1 MFDLIIRGGA
11 VYDGT
16 GRPARWADVAVSG
29 GKIAA
34 VEPLPQAQAA
44 RVIDARGKWVTPG
57 FIDIHRHAD
66 AAAFRPGFGELE
78 LRQGLTTIVSGNCGL
93 SCAPVGPENLPAILS
108 YLEPICGRVPP
119 EAAQETLAGYF
130 AAQPAAPLHTGMLVG
145 AGTVRASVAGYQVQR
160 LEPAHYAAIHR
171 RLEQALADGIN
182 RGGRYGK
189 RKAKGIIRNMEN
201 LRANHFESRDSGLN
215 KNEFNLSAKSGRSVG
230 KGKLCAAKIIR
241 VVTVPP
247 VFAALLTTILYIA
260 MGDAAFA
267 NRFHYAEA
275 VFSLSLLPVVPY
287 ALCAVIPALKKRGRK
302 FERTVALIFSVTGY
316 FMGAAFAFFGGG
328 VQVEKV
334 MFATYLCSGL
344 LLAILSFIFK
354 YRASGHACGVAG
366 PVAMLTAYLG
376 AAFLPA
382 ALLLVPIGISSVRL
396 GRHTVLQVIIG
407 SAVSVVS
414 FCAMYLLV
422 PALGL

>member
-1 MFDLIIRGGA
+1 
-11 VYDGT
+11 
-16 GRPARWADVAVSG
+16 
-29 GKIAA
+29 
-34 VEPLPQAQAA
+34 
-44 RVIDARGKWVTPG
+44 
-57 FIDIHRHAD
+57 
-66 AAAFRPGFGELE
+66 
-78 LRQGLTTIVSGNCGL
+78 
-93 SCAPVGPENLPAILS
+93 
-108 YLEPICGRVPP
+108 
-119 EAAQETLAGYF
+119 
-130 AAQPAAPLHTGMLVG
+130 
-145 AGTVRASVAGYQVQR
+145 
-160 LEPAHYAAIHR
+160 
-171 RLEQALADGIN
+171 
-182 RGGRYGK
+182 
-189 RKAKGIIRNMEN
+189 MEN

-287 ALCAVIPALKKRGRK
+287 ALCAVIPTLKKRGRK

-407 SAVSVVS
+407 SAVSVIS
-414 FCAMYLLV
+414 FGAMYLLV

>member
-1 MFDLIIRGGA
+1 
-11 VYDGT
+11 
-16 GRPARWADVAVSG
+16 
-29 GKIAA
+29 
-34 VEPLPQAQAA
+34 
-44 RVIDARGKWVTPG
+44 
-57 FIDIHRHAD
+57 
-66 AAAFRPGFGELE
+66 
-78 LRQGLTTIVSGNCGL
+78 
-93 SCAPVGPENLPAILS
+93 
-108 YLEPICGRVPP
+108 
-119 EAAQETLAGYF
+119 
-130 AAQPAAPLHTGMLVG
+130 
-145 AGTVRASVAGYQVQR
+145 
-160 LEPAHYAAIHR
+160 
-171 RLEQALADGIN
+171 
-182 RGGRYGK
+182 
-189 RKAKGIIRNMEN
+189 MEN

-215 KNEFNLSAKSGRSVG
+215 KNEFNLSAKSGASVG
-230 KGKLCAAKIIR
+230 AGKLRAAKIIR

-302 FERTVALIFSVTGY
+302 FERTVALIFSVTG
-316 FMGAAFAFFGGG
+316 FAFFGGG

-407 SAVSVVS
+407 SAVSVIS
-414 FCAMYLLV
+414 FGAMYLLV

>member
-1 MFDLIIRGGA
+1 
-11 VYDGT
+11 
-16 GRPARWADVAVSG
+16 
-29 GKIAA
+29 
-34 VEPLPQAQAA
+34 
-44 RVIDARGKWVTPG
+44 
-57 FIDIHRHAD
+57 
-66 AAAFRPGFGELE
+66 
-78 LRQGLTTIVSGNCGL
+78 
-93 SCAPVGPENLPAILS
+93 
-108 YLEPICGRVPP
+108 
-119 EAAQETLAGYF
+119 
-130 AAQPAAPLHTGMLVG
+130 
-145 AGTVRASVAGYQVQR
+145 
-160 LEPAHYAAIHR
+160 
-171 RLEQALADGIN
+171 
-182 RGGRYGK
+182 
-189 RKAKGIIRNMEN
+189 MEN

-247 VFAALLTTILYIA
+247 VFAALLTTILYVA

-275 VFSLSLLPVVPY
+275 VFSLSLLRVVPY
-287 ALCAVIPALKKRGRK
+287 ALCAVIP
-302 FERTVALIFSVTGY
+302 GY

-407 SAVSVVS
+407 SAVSVIS
-414 FCAMYLLV
+414 FVAMYLLV

>member
-1 MFDLIIRGGA
+1 
-11 VYDGT
+11 
-16 GRPARWADVAVSG
+16 
-29 GKIAA
+29 
-34 VEPLPQAQAA
+34 
-44 RVIDARGKWVTPG
+44 
-57 FIDIHRHAD
+57 
-66 AAAFRPGFGELE
+66 
-78 LRQGLTTIVSGNCGL
+78 
-93 SCAPVGPENLPAILS
+93 
-108 YLEPICGRVPP
+108 
-119 EAAQETLAGYF
+119 
-130 AAQPAAPLHTGMLVG
+130 
-145 AGTVRASVAGYQVQR
+145 
-160 LEPAHYAAIHR
+160 
-171 RLEQALADGIN
+171 
-182 RGGRYGK
+182 
-189 RKAKGIIRNMEN
+189 MEN

-247 VFAALLTTILYIA
+247 VFAALLATILYIA

-407 SAVSVVS
+407 
-414 FCAMYLLV
+414 
-422 PALGL
+422 

>member
-1 MFDLIIRGGA
+1 
-11 VYDGT
+11 
-16 GRPARWADVAVSG
+16 
-29 GKIAA
+29 
-34 VEPLPQAQAA
+34 
-44 RVIDARGKWVTPG
+44 
-57 FIDIHRHAD
+57 
-66 AAAFRPGFGELE
+66 
-78 LRQGLTTIVSGNCGL
+78 
-93 SCAPVGPENLPAILS
+93 
-108 YLEPICGRVPP
+108 
-119 EAAQETLAGYF
+119 
-130 AAQPAAPLHTGMLVG
+130 
-145 AGTVRASVAGYQVQR
+145 
-160 LEPAHYAAIHR
+160 
-171 RLEQALADGIN
+171 
-182 RGGRYGK
+182 
-189 RKAKGIIRNMEN
+189 MEN
-201 LRANHFESRDSGLN
+201 LRANHFESRDGGLN
-215 KNEFNLSAKSGRSVG
+215 KNKKNKFNLSAKSGASVG
-230 KGKLCAAKIIR
+230 TGKLCAAKIIR

-407 SAVSVVS
+407 SAVSVIS
-414 FCAMYLLV
+414 FGAMHLLV

>member
-1 MFDLIIRGGA
+1 MRRLF
-11 VYDGT
+11 
-16 GRPARWADVAVSG
+16 
-29 GKIAA
+29 
-34 VEPLPQAQAA
+34 
-44 RVIDARGKWVTPG
+44 
-57 FIDIHRHAD
+57 F
-66 AAAFRPGFGELE
+66 
-78 LRQGLTTIVSGNCGL
+78 
-93 SCAPVGPENLPAILS
+93 
-108 YLEPICGRVPP
+108 
-119 EAAQETLAGYF
+119 
-130 AAQPAAPLHTGMLVG
+130 AQPSACC
-145 AGTVRASVAGYQVQR
+145 SV
-160 LEPAHYAAIHR
+160 
-171 RLEQALADGIN
+171 
-182 RGGRYGK
+182 
-189 RKAKGIIRNMEN
+189 
-201 LRANHFESRDSGLN
+201 
-215 KNEFNLSAKSGRSVG
+215 
-230 KGKLCAAKIIR
+230 
-241 VVTVPP
+241 
-247 VFAALLTTILYIA
+247 
-260 MGDAAFA
+260 
-267 NRFHYAEA
+267 
-275 VFSLSLLPVVPY
+275 
-287 ALCAVIPALKKRGRK
+287 CAVRGDSCVEKRGRK

>member
-1 MFDLIIRGGA
+1 
-11 VYDGT
+11 
-16 GRPARWADVAVSG
+16 
-29 GKIAA
+29 
-34 VEPLPQAQAA
+34 
-44 RVIDARGKWVTPG
+44 
-57 FIDIHRHAD
+57 
-66 AAAFRPGFGELE
+66 
-78 LRQGLTTIVSGNCGL
+78 
-93 SCAPVGPENLPAILS
+93 
-108 YLEPICGRVPP
+108 
-119 EAAQETLAGYF
+119 
-130 AAQPAAPLHTGMLVG
+130 
-145 AGTVRASVAGYQVQR
+145 
-160 LEPAHYAAIHR
+160 
-171 RLEQALADGIN
+171 
-182 RGGRYGK
+182 
-189 RKAKGIIRNMEN
+189 MEN

-215 KNEFNLSAKSGRSVG
+215 KNKFNLSAKSGRSVG

-382 ALLLVPIGISSVRL
+382 ALLFGAD
-396 GRHTVLQVIIG
+396 RHIIG
-407 SAVSVVS
+407 STRTAHCASSHNRFGGFGYFVWGNVSA
-414 FCAMYLLV
+414 CACARIIKRLN
-422 PALGL
+422 ALKIIR

>member
-1 MFDLIIRGGA
+1 
-11 VYDGT
+11 
-16 GRPARWADVAVSG
+16 
-29 GKIAA
+29 
-34 VEPLPQAQAA
+34 
-44 RVIDARGKWVTPG
+44 
-57 FIDIHRHAD
+57 
-66 AAAFRPGFGELE
+66 
-78 LRQGLTTIVSGNCGL
+78 
-93 SCAPVGPENLPAILS
+93 
-108 YLEPICGRVPP
+108 
-119 EAAQETLAGYF
+119 
-130 AAQPAAPLHTGMLVG
+130 
-145 AGTVRASVAGYQVQR
+145 
-160 LEPAHYAAIHR
+160 
-171 RLEQALADGIN
+171 
-182 RGGRYGK
+182 
-189 RKAKGIIRNMEN
+189 MEN

-287 ALCAVIPALKKRGRK
+287 ALC
-302 FERTVALIFSVTGY
+302 SVTGY
-316 FMGAAFAFFGGG
+316 FMGAAVAFFGGG

-407 SAVSVVS
+407 SAVSVIS
-414 FCAMYLLV
+414 FGAMYLLV

>member
-1 MFDLIIRGGA
+1 
-11 VYDGT
+11 
-16 GRPARWADVAVSG
+16 
-29 GKIAA
+29 
-34 VEPLPQAQAA
+34 
-44 RVIDARGKWVTPG
+44 
-57 FIDIHRHAD
+57 
-66 AAAFRPGFGELE
+66 
-78 LRQGLTTIVSGNCGL
+78 
-93 SCAPVGPENLPAILS
+93 
-108 YLEPICGRVPP
+108 
-119 EAAQETLAGYF
+119 
-130 AAQPAAPLHTGMLVG
+130 
-145 AGTVRASVAGYQVQR
+145 
-160 LEPAHYAAIHR
+160 
-171 RLEQALADGIN
+171 
-182 RGGRYGK
+182 
-189 RKAKGIIRNMEN
+189 MEN

-230 KGKLCAAKIIR
+230 KGKLRAAKIIR

-354 YRASGHACGVAG
+354 YRASGHACCFAF
-366 PVAMLTAYLG
+366 G
-376 AAFLPA
+376 AD
-382 ALLLVPIGISSVRL
+382 
-396 GRHTVLQVIIG
+396 RHIIG
-407 SAVSVVS
+407 STRTAHCASSHNRFGGFGYFVWGNVSA
-414 FCAMYLLV
+414 CACARIIKRLN
-422 PALGL
+422 ALKIIR

>member
-1 MFDLIIRGGA
+1 
-11 VYDGT
+11 
-16 GRPARWADVAVSG
+16 
-29 GKIAA
+29 
-34 VEPLPQAQAA
+34 
-44 RVIDARGKWVTPG
+44 
-57 FIDIHRHAD
+57 
-66 AAAFRPGFGELE
+66 
-78 LRQGLTTIVSGNCGL
+78 
-93 SCAPVGPENLPAILS
+93 
-108 YLEPICGRVPP
+108 
-119 EAAQETLAGYF
+119 
-130 AAQPAAPLHTGMLVG
+130 
-145 AGTVRASVAGYQVQR
+145 
-160 LEPAHYAAIHR
+160 
-171 RLEQALADGIN
+171 
-182 RGGRYGK
+182 
-189 RKAKGIIRNMEN
+189 MEN

-230 KGKLCAAKIIR
+230 KGKLRAAKIIR

-287 ALCAVIPALKKRGRK
+287 AKKRGRK

-407 SAVSVVS
+407 SAVSVIS
-414 FCAMYLLV
+414 FGAMYLLV

>member
-1 MFDLIIRGGA
+1 
-11 VYDGT
+11 
-16 GRPARWADVAVSG
+16 
-29 GKIAA
+29 
-34 VEPLPQAQAA
+34 
-44 RVIDARGKWVTPG
+44 
-57 FIDIHRHAD
+57 
-66 AAAFRPGFGELE
+66 
-78 LRQGLTTIVSGNCGL
+78 
-93 SCAPVGPENLPAILS
+93 
-108 YLEPICGRVPP
+108 
-119 EAAQETLAGYF
+119 
-130 AAQPAAPLHTGMLVG
+130 
-145 AGTVRASVAGYQVQR
+145 
-160 LEPAHYAAIHR
+160 
-171 RLEQALADGIN
+171 
-182 RGGRYGK
+182 
-189 RKAKGIIRNMEN
+189 MEN

-247 VFAALLTTILYIA
+247 VFAALLTTILYVA

-354 YRASGHACGVAG
+354 YRKRSCLRCCGACRNADGVSRCCFPACCF
-366 PVAMLTAYLG
+366 AFG
-376 AAFLPA
+376 AD
-382 ALLLVPIGISSVRL
+382 
-396 GRHTVLQVIIG
+396 RHIIG
-407 SAVSVVS
+407 STRTAHCASSHNRFGGFGYFVCGNVSA
-414 FCAMYLLV
+414 CACARIIKRLN
-422 PALGL
+422 ALKIIR

>member
-1 MFDLIIRGGA
+1 
-11 VYDGT
+11 
-16 GRPARWADVAVSG
+16 
-29 GKIAA
+29 
-34 VEPLPQAQAA
+34 
-44 RVIDARGKWVTPG
+44 
-57 FIDIHRHAD
+57 
-66 AAAFRPGFGELE
+66 
-78 LRQGLTTIVSGNCGL
+78 
-93 SCAPVGPENLPAILS
+93 
-108 YLEPICGRVPP
+108 
-119 EAAQETLAGYF
+119 
-130 AAQPAAPLHTGMLVG
+130 
-145 AGTVRASVAGYQVQR
+145 
-160 LEPAHYAAIHR
+160 
-171 RLEQALADGIN
+171 
-182 RGGRYGK
+182 
-189 RKAKGIIRNMEN
+189 MEN
-201 LRANHFESRDSGLN
+201 LRANHFESRDGGLN

-260 MGDAAFA
+260 M
-267 NRFHYAEA
+267 FHYAEA

-407 SAVSVVS
+407 SAVSVIS
-414 FCAMYLLV
+414 FGAMYLLV